1 MNRPNLWVA
10 VFGLTAYGPAM
21 SYNQSH
27 EALRIGVVGYS
38 GRKFDESIARAGL
51 NRIFTEE
58 METREADPARIEV
71 VSGLTNIGIPK
82 IAYELATEMGMK
94 TVGISASR
102 ALTSDVGTYPV
113 DKQIIVG
120 QNYGDESE
128 EFISYIDVL
137 VRIGGGRQSLD
148 EVAMFRERFDGDDA
162 SLAKC
167 LIEVEMP
174 ELKEEA

>member
-1 MNRPNLWVA
+1 
-10 VFGLTAYGPAM
+10 M

-38 GRKFDESIARAGL
+38 ARKFDQTAARAEL
-51 NRIFTEE
+51 KRIFTEE
-58 METREADPARIEV
+58 METREADPRRIEI
-71 VSGLTNIGIPK
+71 VSGLTNLGVPK

-102 ALTSDVGTYPV
+102 ALTSDAGTFPV

-128 EFISYIDVL
+128 EFVGYIDVL
-137 VRIGGGRQSLD
+137 ARIGEGATESG
-148 EVAMFRERFDGDDA
+148 
-162 SLAKC
+162 
-167 LIEVEMP
+167 
-174 ELKEEA
+174 